1 MHNLP
6 TNNET
11 NIIRNIFT
19 QSSKLI
25 NEGAG
30 RDRDKEGRGKGKLK
44 TDRAARDAQ
53 READR
58 AAAEEKAATPTNIFP
73 AADLGNLGP
82 QTRTVSTA
90 DRLQLPNGK
99 YVDLQRDDQGRV
111 VGQQDVP
118 PEPKPKKERTQAQID
133 AALEGGQKA
142 AETRAQRD
150 PTEAE
155 WLDRNKRK
163 LPPLIGPTGKNIL
176 KYTGASIGAAML
188 GGSIA
193 GPLFTNNW
201 DDKGEGED
209 RRYSTIEDRPVT
221 PKPAPAPA
229 PAPQTKPAPTPAAP
243 EVKPTQTAPA
253 TKPAAPTNFVEIT
266 PEEQAKIDAQKPNK
280 NLGGLAASYGL
291 GTTDDVRR
299 RSQTVV
305 DQLASTFNNIVNA
318 PSKPAAPAKLPEQP
332 MDRAVAEFRN
342 KPAAPAKLPEQPM
355 DRAVRQFRNRE
366 EEEKIARST
375 LSEPTTPSI
384 TPVTPKPSPMYPP
397 EGQTRPSV
405 PQPTTKGAYESG
417 QQVSEAEWK
426 ARADKA
432 QAAYNNTR
440 AKKAGYRDYAH
451 YQQMQDESQSL
462 QTTISAQQSRLAELD
477 KSNDAKIAALKAQA
491 AATKKAGDE
500 IDPVGAA
507 MRRNINRAAGRPED
521 EDLPADMQARITNR
535 TESGGV
541 TSEPITD
548 FSPEAQRRRTAARDQ
563 ARFGTYQGVPK
574 RDTGYGTMKP
584 ISEVYYRRLANLF
597 EETRDSLE
605 DVSAKRRERQVT
617 VAGLEGQVNPHG
629 FKDLVKGI
637 RNVQAFSGMGGGG
650 MPKERV
656 EKQSENIGERTVAK
670 ADQRKALMAIMSASQ
685 DHADLK
691 DRFTKEDALNPHSPL
706 HKMLVSRNPDLR
718 DESKVMAKY
727 YTGS

>member
-19 QSSKLI
+19 QSSNLI
-25 NEGAG
+25 NEGVSG
-30 RDRDKEGRGKGKLK
+30 KEKGKGGRGKGKLK

-58 AAAEEKAATPTNIFP
+58 EAAEEKAATPTNIFP

-133 AALEGGQKA
+133 AALEGGRKA

-155 WLDRNKRK
+155 WYDRNKRK
-163 LPPLIGPTGKNIL
+163 LPPLIGPTGKNVL
-176 KYTGASIGAAML
+176 KYTGAGMGAAML

-229 PAPQTKPAPTPAAP
+229 PTPKSAPTPAAAP
-243 EVKPTQTAPA
+243 EVKPTQTTLA

-266 PEEQAKIDAQKPNK
+266 PEEQAKIDAQKQNK

-291 GTTDDVRR
+291 GTTDDVRA

-305 DQLASTFNNIVNA
+305 DQLASTFNNIANT

-332 MDRAVAEFRN
+332 MDSAVAEFKKRE
-342 KPAAPAKLPEQPM
+342 KDYDQYQKDYDQWAKNNPE
-355 DRAVRQFRNRE
+355 
-366 EEEKIARST
+366 
-375 LSEPTTPSI
+375 
-384 TPVTPKPSPMYPP
+384 
-397 EGQTRPSV
+397 
-405 PQPTTKGAYESG
+405 
-417 QQVSEAEWK
+417 
-426 ARADKA
+426 
-432 QAAYNNTR
+432 
-440 AKKAGYRDYAH
+440 
-451 YQQMQDESQSL
+451 
-462 QTTISAQQSRLAELD
+462 
-477 KSNDAKIAALKAQA
+477 ALKQRLRQQRREFHGRDPAYV
-491 AATKKAGDE
+491 TTTGDE
-500 IDPVGAA
+500 IYNPEIAAKVKAQEQQIAQMNANTAA
-507 MRRNINRAAGRPED
+507 MNSES
-521 EDLPADMQARITNR
+521 ERIQKEIDR
-535 TESGGV
+535 LA
-541 TSEPITD
+541 PITD
-548 FSPEAQRRRTAARDQ
+548 FSPEAERKRTAARDQ
-563 ARFGTYQGVPK
+563 ARFGTYQGVPV

-584 ISEVYYRRLANLF
+584 IAEVYYRRLANLF

-605 DVSAKRRERQVT
+605 DISAKRRERQVQ

-629 FKDLVKGI
+629 FVDLVKGI
-637 RNVQAFSGMGGGG
+637 RNVQAFSGMGGAD

-656 EKQSENIGERTVAK
+656 EKSSENVGERTVPK
-670 ADQRKALMAIMSASQ
+670 ADQRKALMKIMSASQ